1 MISHNVDPISSKIA
15 IVDAIATC
23 FPSCFLFFQ
32 GGNTP
37 LVPLRV
43 SSHPSFSQGGP
54 CAPLG
59 IFGRGGA
66 L

>member
-1 MISHNVDPISSKIA
+1 MISHNVDPISRKFA
-15 IVDAIATC
+15 IVDAIAVC
-23 FPSCFLFFQ
+23 FSSCFLFFQ
-32 GGNTP
+32 EGKTQ

-43 SSHPSFSQGGP
+43 SSNPSFSQGGP
-54 CAPLG
+54 SVPLG